1 MMQPHA
7 VRRLDAGAFRR
18 HLRELDRRSFLRVG
32 MLGAAG
38 LALPDLL
45 RLEARAAEQGRSPRR
60 MSSVIILWMRGG
72 PSQHETW
79 DPKPD
84 APSEYRGPFGSIRT
98 KVPGIRICELLP
110 RSAALMHRW
119 SIVRSLHHDNAG
131 HSAADQICFTGYPP
145 GPDAE
150 ANVAPSCGSVVA
162 RQLQAQNPRLPA
174 YVMIPR
180 MVPGTDAAYLGVA
193 YRPFETLAD
202 PADGGPFR
210 VPNLQAP
217 AALSLERLADRRR
230 LLEDLDRL
238 RRSVDTSGMME
249 AMDRFHQSAWEI
261 VTGPE
266 ARRAFDLDAEPRK
279 VRERYGFMPEFKA
292 PTPDRCGC
300 PAWSQRILLARR
312 LVEAGVRLVTV
323 DLRWWD
329 THVEGIDSM
338 KNGFLPRWDQAYS
351 ALIEDLHE
359 RGLLES
365 TMVVAW
371 GEFGRTPKLN
381 DRNGRDHWPGVFS
394 AAIAGGGVQ
403 GGRVVGASDDKGAY
417 PKDNPKRPQDV
428 LATIY
433 RHLGVDIHA
442 EYPDFSGRPRPVL
455 PFGEPIEELF

>member
-1 MMQPHA
+1 
-7 VRRLDAGAFRR
+7 
-18 HLRELDRRSFLRVG
+18 

-38 LALPDLL
+38 LTLPDLL
-45 RLEARAAEQGRSPRR
+45 RWEARAADEGRAPRR
-60 MSSVIILWMRGG
+60 TSSVIILWMRGG

-79 DPKPD
+79 DPKPE
-84 APSEYRGPFGSIRT
+84 APSEYRGPFGAIRT
-98 KVPGIRICELLP
+98 TVPGIRICELLP
-110 RSAALMHRW
+110 RSAALMRRW

-145 GPDAE
+145 GPDPE
-150 ANVAPSCGSVVA
+150 TNVAPGCGSIVA
-162 RQLQAQNPRLPA
+162 RQLQAENPRLPA

-180 MVPGTDAAYLGVA
+180 MVPGTDAAYLGVG

-217 AALSLERLADRRR
+217 AGLSVERLADRRR
-230 LLEDLDRL
+230 LLEDLDRI
-238 RRSVDTSGMME
+238 RRSVDASGMME
-249 AMDRFHQSAWEI
+249 AMDRFYQSAWQI

-323 DLRWWD
+323 DLSWWD

-359 RGLLES
+359 RGLLET

-381 DRNGRDHWPGVFS
+381 DKNGRDHWPGVFS
-394 AAIAGGGVQ
+394 AAMAGGGIQ

-433 RHLGVDIHA
+433 RHLGVNIHA

>member
-1 MMQPHA
+1 
-7 VRRLDAGAFRR
+7 
-18 HLRELDRRSFLRVG
+18 

-38 LALPDLL
+38 LTLPDLL
-45 RLEARAAEQGRSPRR
+45 RWEARAADEGRAPRR
-60 MSSVIILWMRGG
+60 TSSVIILWMRGG

-79 DPKPD
+79 DPKPE
-84 APSEYRGPFGSIRT
+84 APSEYRGPFGAIRT
-98 KVPGIRICELLP
+98 TVPGIRICELLP
-110 RSAALMHRW
+110 RSAALMRRW

-145 GPDAE
+145 GPDPE
-150 ANVAPSCGSVVA
+150 TNVAPGCGSIVA
-162 RQLQAQNPRLPA
+162 RQLQAENPRLPA

-180 MVPGTDAAYLGVA
+180 MVPGTDAAYLGVG

-217 AALSLERLADRRR
+217 AGLSVERLADRRR
-230 LLEDLDRL
+230 LLEDLDRI
-238 RRSVDTSGMME
+238 RRSVDASGMME
-249 AMDRFHQSAWEI
+249 AMDRFYQSAWQI

-359 RGLLES
+359 RGLLET

-381 DRNGRDHWPGVFS
+381 DKNGRDHWPGVFS
-394 AAIAGGGVQ
+394 AAMAGGGIQ

-433 RHLGVDIHA
+433 RHLGVNIHA